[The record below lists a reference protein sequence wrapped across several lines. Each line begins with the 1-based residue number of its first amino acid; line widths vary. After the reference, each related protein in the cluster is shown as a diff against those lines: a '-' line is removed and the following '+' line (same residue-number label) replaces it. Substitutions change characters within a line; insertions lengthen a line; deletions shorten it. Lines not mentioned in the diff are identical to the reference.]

1 MTSTSYVDNF
11 EDSLE
16 NLSDTLNRNLTL
28 MQELDSRCHQL
39 MSKIDQTADNYMT
52 NVKEKLVDKNNE
64 TLASIQSQFDTA
76 KKFSDDKVQ
85 LSLNT
90 YKVVD
95 KHIRKL
101 DSVLARL
108 NAEIEFKA
116 EFRDA
121 AINST
126 RNLPLKKGGSNMTSA
141 APSVSAVNDGK
152 SLTNVAV
159 NTSSLNTGAL
169 VGAGVKYLAKADM
182 PIDPNEP
189 KFCLCNQVSFGKMV
203 GCDNPDCPIEW
214 FHFGCVN
221 LIAKPKGKWFCPKC
235 LTDEKEK

>member
-1 MTSTSYVDNF
+1 MTLTSDLDDF
-11 EDSLE
+11 EDSLD
-16 NLSDTLNRNLTL
+16 NLSDMLNRNLTL
-28 MQELDSRCHQL
+28 MQELDSRCQRL
-39 MSKIDQTADNYMT
+39 MNEIDKTADNYMS
-52 NVKEKLVDKNNE
+52 NVKEYSVDKNNE
-64 TLASIQSQFDTA
+64 TLESIQHQFDTA
-76 KKFSDDKVQ
+76 KQFTDDKVQ
-85 LSLNT
+85 LSVNT

-95 KHIRKL
+95 NHIRKL
-101 DSVLARL
+101 DIVLARL

-126 RNLPLKKGGSNMTSA
+126 RNLPMKKGGSKMTSA
-141 APSVSAVNDGK
+141 APSVSTITDRK

-169 VGAGVKYLAKADM
+169 VDVGVPYLAVVDM

-189 KFCLCNQVSFGKMV
+189 TFCLCNQVSFGQMI

-214 FHFGCVN
+214 FHFECVN
-221 LIAKPKGKWFCPKC
+221 LIAKPKGEWFCPKC
-235 LTDEKEK
+235 ISRKEKN